1 MKYGR
6 LVFMKQK
13 IKKIGAVFVIIVLL
27 PYIVTIFMNGKSM
40 ETNQNGKNGYIKVET
55 KVGTKE
61 ISLEEYCIGTL
72 AKEIP
77 VDFDLESLK
86 AQAVIVRTTIY
97 KKIEEEGEKAVM
109 KERFFTKSDMK
120 NQWGR
125 SAFQK
130 NYKKMKQAWEETDG
144 QVIMYNGQLAMVPFH
159 QLSNGKTRV
168 GKEVLGSDAY
178 PYLQMKECPKDV
190 EADGQMESRLIKV
203 SGATVASQDSAGYV
217 TGVKVGEET
226 VTGETF
232 RDTYG
237 LLSSCFE
244 LQDFE
249 GKTRVTTKG
258 VGHGLGMSQ
267 NTANEMAKEGKK
279 YNEILQYFYEGT
291 ELKEVVE
298 ILLNVE

>member
-1 MKYGR
+1 
-6 LVFMKQK
+6 MKQK

-40 ETNQNGKNGYIKVET
+40 ETNQNGKNGYIKVEM

-61 ISLEEYCIGTL
+61 IPLEEYCIGTL

-144 QVIMYNGQLAMVPFH
+144 QVVMYNGQLAMVPFH

-168 GKEVLGSDAY
+168 GKEALGSDAY

-203 SGATVASQDSAGYV
+203 SGATIASQDSAGYV

-226 VTGETF
+226 VNGETF

-291 ELKEVVE
+291 ELKEVAE

>member
-1 MKYGR
+1 MKR
-6 LVFMKQK
+6 K
-13 IKKIGAVFVIIVLL
+13 IKKICAVFVIIVLL
-27 PYIVTIFMNGKSM
+27 PYIVTIFMNGKSI
-40 ETNQNGKNGYIKVET
+40 ETNQDGKNGYIKVET
-55 KVGTKE
+55 KSGTKE
-61 ISLEEYCIGTL
+61 VPLKEYCIGTL
-72 AKEIP
+72 AKEIS
-77 VDFDLESLK
+77 VDFEEESLK

-144 QVIMYNGQLAMVPFH
+144 QVVMYNGQLAMVPFH